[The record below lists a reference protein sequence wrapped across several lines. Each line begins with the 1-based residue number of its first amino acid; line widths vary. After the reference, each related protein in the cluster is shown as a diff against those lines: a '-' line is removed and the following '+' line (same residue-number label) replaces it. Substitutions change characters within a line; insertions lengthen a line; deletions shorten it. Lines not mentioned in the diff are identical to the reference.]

1 MACQEQER
9 ASHTT
14 NHARYVSHSLRAL
27 TLCIPKECYIYMMF
41 SSSLVPLS
49 LQANMSGA
57 RYTELQGVT

>member
-14 NHARYVSHSLRAL
+14 NHARYVSHS
-27 TLCIPKECYIYMMF
+27 MMF

-57 RYTELQGVT
+57 RYTELQGVNKALLSVSYPTIFVML

>member
-27 TLCIPKECYIYMMF
+27 TLFPKNAYDV
-41 SSSLVPLS
+41 LPLP
-49 LQANMSGA
+49 
-57 RYTELQGVT
+57 V